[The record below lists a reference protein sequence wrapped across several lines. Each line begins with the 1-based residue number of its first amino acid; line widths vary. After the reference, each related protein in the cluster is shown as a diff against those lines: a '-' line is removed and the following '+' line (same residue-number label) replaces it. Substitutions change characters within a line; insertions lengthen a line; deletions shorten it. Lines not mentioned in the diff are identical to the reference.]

1 MTEKNYRG
9 NISTIATWISI
20 LLYPIIV
27 KYGIEIDQ
35 EILTTFIYT
44 LIVIAIAVFSSYNPN
59 SFDWLGNGN
68 LVDMGTILGYPS
80 QEVVL
85 NEEYE
90 TEVEG
95 DQEDGC

>member
-1 MTEKNYRG
+1 MTENLIG
-9 NISTIATWISI
+9 NSSTIANWISI

-59 SFDWLGNGN
+59 SFDFLGNGN
-68 LVDMGTILGYPS
+68 LVDMGTVLGYPS
-80 QEVVL
+80 EEVVL
-85 NEEYE
+85 NDEYE
-90 TEVEG
+90 YDDEEVE
-95 DQEDGC
+95 

>member
-1 MTEKNYRG
+1 MNEQMNIG
-9 NISTIATWISI
+9 NISTIANWISI

-59 SFDWLGNGN
+59 NFKFLKNFKE
-68 LVDMGTILGYPS
+68 IP
-80 QEVVL
+80 VV
-85 NEEYE
+85 E
-90 TEVEG
+90 TVE
-95 DQEDGC
+95 DEPIDEDSC